1 MKRIL
6 SLPVLV
12 FFLSAGPVFALETG
26 AMMYHS
32 SKGDIAYGR
41 NGEMSLPCSP
51 LDAFFGELKSGHAGL
66 YIGGQKIIHAV
77 RDGVIEVASE
87 NFITQ
92 EDLDDGCK
100 YLGAKIPVDF
110 DNAAAWP
117 QERKDQIVVVAREQ
131 VGKAYDFTFHLQKGN
146 GSGDFTCVGLVEY
159 VYEQVGYDVTPDGY
173 YSTGAG
179 GVTMSQTYNCIIT
192 AFTDWT
198 GTNSFAQTA
207 EFSRIQH
214 PLDALVGREHE
225 GGKYIFFPYT
235 QYLQTTT
242 VAVPD
247 DPDTPVSG
255 GSDSD
260 GLCFLSTVAPGGTA
274 TGNTGKTP
282 WLLGAALLLIAAGT
296 GRFRPR

>member
-1 MKRIL
+1 MKKIFPL
-6 SLPVLV
+6 AVLV
-12 FFLSAGPVFALETG
+12 FLLSAGPALSLETG

-77 RDGVIEVASE
+77 RDGVVEVASE

-110 DNAAAWP
+110 GNAAAWP
-117 QERKDQIVVVAREQ
+117 QERKDQIVVIAREQ

-159 VYEQVGYDVTPDGY
+159 VYEEVGYDVTPDGY

-179 GVTMSQTYNCIIT
+179 GTTRDQTYNCIIT

-198 GTNSFAQTA
+198 GTNSFAQA
-207 EFSRIQH
+207 VEFSRIQH
-214 PLDALVGREHE
+214 PLEALVGREHE

-235 QYLQTTT
+235 QFIQTTT

-255 GSDSD
+255 GSGSG
-260 GLCFLSTVAPGGTA
+260 GLCFVSTVAPGGTA
-274 TGNTGKTP
+274 AGSTGRMP

-296 GRFRPR
+296 VRFRPR

>member
-6 SLPVLV
+6 PLAVLAVLLSAAPVL
-12 FFLSAGPVFALETG
+12 SLEKG
-26 AMMYHS
+26 AMLYHS
-32 SKGDIAYGR
+32 GRGDILYGR
-41 NGEMSLPCSP
+41 NGVLTLPCSP
-51 LDAFFGELKSGHAGL
+51 LDAFYGELKSGHAGI
-66 YIGGQKIIHAV
+66 YIGDQKIIHAV
-77 RDGVIEVASE
+77 RDGVVEVASE

-92 EDLDDGCK
+92 EDLDEGCK
-100 YLGAKIPVDF
+100 YLGAKVPVDF

-117 QERKDQIVVVAREQ
+117 QERKDQIVVIAREQ

-159 VYEQVGYDVTPDGY
+159 VYEEVGYNVTPDGY

-179 GVTMSQTYNCIIT
+179 GETKSQTYNCIVT

-198 GTNSFAQTA
+198 GINSFAQTV

-214 PLDALVGREHE
+214 PLDALVGREYE

-235 QYLQTTT
+235 QYLQATT

-247 DPDTPVSG
+247 DSDTPVSG
-255 GSDSD
+255 GEGSG
-260 GLCFLSTVAPGGTA
+260 GLCFLSTVAPGGPA
-274 TGNTGKTP
+274 ARNAGKTP
-282 WLLGAALLLIAAGT
+282 WLLGGAFLLIAAGSA
-296 GRFRPR
+296 RFRLR